1 MIMKWFNK
9 IFRDKVEPVRN
20 FYEKPRLFETKRE
33 KYCQLINLYLSEMS
47 EADCLKVLVILEET
61 ASERQ
66 MRQFKERE
74 SKMAFKDL
82 GKKQNDGV
90 L

>member
-9 IFRDKVEPVRN
+9 IFRNKVEPARN

-74 SKMAFKDL
+74 SKMVFMDL
-82 GKKQNDGV
+82 DKKQNKDV